1 MIILV
6 TEFKS
11 TSQFIWAS
19 QFSNN
24 FITPRFEIRVYW
36 QKIILYASS
45 PPVSVSMHYYASIV
59 FSCMYSLSAF
69 FCEYDAGCC
78 PGAAYLSMEMCASTG
93 RPQAVST
100 VTSAASNIYQ
110 TNKAET
116 RNHDNANCVPLR
128 S

>member
-1 MIILV
+1 MLYHLPCQSLCTII
-6 TEFKS
+6 
-11 TSQFIWAS
+11 
-19 QFSNN
+19 
-24 FITPRFEIRVYW
+24 
-36 QKIILYASS
+36 
-45 PPVSVSMHYYASIV
+45 PPLFFPA
-59 FSCMYSLSAF
+59 CTLSAF

-78 PGAAYLSMEMCASTG
+78 PGAAYLSMETCASTG
-93 RPQAVST
+93 KPQAVST